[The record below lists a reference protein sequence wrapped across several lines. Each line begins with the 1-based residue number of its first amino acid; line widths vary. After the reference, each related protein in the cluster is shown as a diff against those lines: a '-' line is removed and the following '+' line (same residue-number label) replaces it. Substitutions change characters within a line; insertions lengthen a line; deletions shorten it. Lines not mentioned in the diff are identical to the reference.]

1 MEMACFW
8 LRCHSLY
15 WIGFHFSFW
24 WCERKKP
31 QRNTPVA
38 ASHLHGTKPPCWRAK
53 VALGQDKQRKLP
65 FKFINVCSLL
75 FVFNRPFP
83 SSKESHFQSEANI
96 SAKPLLWKWVLIMMQ
111 IQLIFTT
118 KVSHLASFW
127 KRDFLELRNG
137 LLSHCDFCSPTRRFC
152 TKWMASCKLKGLFTE
167 VSIYL
172 QVFQI

>member
-8 LRCHSLY
+8 FQCHSLY

-24 WCERKKP
+24 WCARKNHKETHLL
-31 QRNTPVA
+31 QQAIYMVQNRHA
-38 ASHLHGTKPPCWRAK
+38 GEQKSHW
-53 VALGQDKQRKLP
+53 DKINKGNYHLNLMYVLIYLSLIGHFRVPKNLT
-65 FKFINVCSLL
+65 FKARL
-75 FVFNRPFP
+75 
-83 SSKESHFQSEANI
+83 

-111 IQLIFTT
+111 IKLIFTT

-127 KRDFLELRNG
+127 KRDFLELGNG